1 MRKLLVYLGLSLIAT
16 SLNSLSLSAKASA
29 PQQSQLTS
37 AHRDYVAI
45 AGADQKEVAKK
56 TNELLIANGEFARAM
71 SKGLGGDTTNGTP
84 PDGDIFKQNL
94 FLILQNQKIFRSIAE
109 KVGATA
115 APAGA
120 VEGADQSAKNH
131 SILLTNK
138 KICGQILKKLGI
150 TPTPPTLTGTF
161 EEKNVTLLIGNR
173 AALEKIK
180 DKLTE
185 MGKLK

>member
-1 MRKLLVYLGLSLIAT
+1 MRKLFVYLGLSLIAT
-16 SLNSLSLSAKASA
+16 SLNSLSLSAKALV
-29 PQQSQLTS
+29 PQQPDFTF
-37 AHRDYVAI
+37 AHRNYVAI
-45 AGADQKEVAKK
+45 TADQKEVAKK

-84 PDGDIFKQNL
+84 PNGDIFKQNL

-120 VEGADQSAKNH
+120 VEGTDQSAKNH

-138 KICGQILKKLGI
+138 KICGQILKKLGLPLPKVELI
-150 TPTPPTLTGTF
+150 GTP
-161 EEKNVTLLIGNR
+161 EEKNVALLMGNR
-173 AALEKIK
+173 VALETI
-180 DKLTE
+180 DAKLRE

>member
-16 SLNSLSLSAKASA
+16 SLNSLSLSAKASVS
-29 PQQSQLTS
+29 QQSQSIS
-37 AHRDYVAI
+37 AHRYDVAL

-56 TNELLIANGEFARAM
+56 TNELLTANGEYARTIA
-71 SKGLGGDTTNGTP
+71 KGLGINATAGTP
-84 PDGDIFKQNL
+84 PAGDIFKQNL
-94 FLILQNQKIFRSIAE
+94 FLILQNQGTFRSIAE

-138 KICGQILKKLGI
+138 KIVGQILKKLGI

-161 EEKNVTLLIGNR
+161 EEKNVTLLVGNR
-173 AALEKIK
+173 AALEKI
-180 DKLTE
+180 DAKLKT

>member
-1 MRKLLVYLGLSLIAT
+1 MRKLFVYLGLSLIAT
-16 SLNSLSLSAKASA
+16 SLNSLSLSAKALV
-29 PQQSQLTS
+29 PQQSDATF
-37 AHRDYVAI
+37 AHRNYVAI
-45 AGADQKEVAKK
+45 TADQKEVAKK

-71 SKGLGGDTTNGTP
+71 SKSLGGDTTNGTP

-138 KICGQILKKLGI
+138 KICGQILKKLGF
-150 TPTPPTLTGTF
+150 PLPKVELTGTP
-161 EEKNVTLLIGNR
+161 EEKNVTLLMANR
-173 AALEKIK
+173 AALEKI
-180 DKLTE
+180 DAKLRE

>member
-16 SLNSLSLSAKASA
+16 SLNSLSLSARASV
-29 PQQSQLTS
+29 PQQFDFTS
-37 AHRDYVAI
+37 SHSNYVAL

-56 TNELLIANGEFARAM
+56 TNELLTANGEFARTIA
-71 SKGLGGDTTNGTP
+71 KGLGADATAGTP
-84 PDGDIFKQNL
+84 PAGDIFKQNL
-94 FLILQNQKIFRSIAE
+94 FLILQNQKTFRLIAE
-109 KVGATA
+109 KIGATA

-131 SILLTNK
+131 SILQTNK
-138 KICGQILKKLGI
+138 KIVGQILKKLGI

-173 AALEKIK
+173 AALEKI
-180 DKLTE
+180 DAKLKE